1 MQMSLKAG
9 GHWSALGANA
19 VPLRLSAAERG
30 LGGGTQPG
38 GAAAAEGREETRE
51 GGPICGL

>member
-1 MQMSLKAG
+1 MSLKAG